1 MAYVP
6 FSLRY
11 RPQTFDEIVGQDH
24 VARTLQN
31 ALTGGRVVHAY
42 LFAGPRGT
50 GKTSTARVLAKALL
64 CEHGPTP
71 NPCNECRLCQAIA
84 AGRALDVLEIDAASN
99 RGIEQIRDL
108 REKVRYAPAEA
119 RHKVYILDEVHM
131 LTSEAFNALLKTL
144 EEPPEHTFFVLAT
157 TELHK
162 VPATIV
168 SRCQLF
174 EFHLMGER
182 TITESLRAI
191 ATREGVEVDDD
202 ALLEIA
208 RAARG
213 ALRDA
218 ESVFDQIVA
227 YADGPITAGLARE
240 VLGATSRD
248 ALVGLLDAV
257 ASSDLAAVFQRLD
270 DLVAGGKDLAQL
282 LQDVTLA
289 VREMLR
295 LALGVRATAEWA
307 ELSDHARRLGGDR
320 LAEGLKLLGDAER
333 RLRDATQQQL
343 ALELALAEMTEL
355 WAKPSARDEA
365 RAAADRV
372 RAQHPEPGPR
382 VAGHP
387 EPPPVHRPVEWPA
400 PAPAPSPAP
409 RPAPPAPV
417 EPEPTPVYEAAPEVE
432 PEPEPSPEPVAASE
446 SASSESVPASSLAS
460 AADLVERWGE
470 LHFQL
475 KRMKRVS
482 VWALLKE
489 AHPVG
494 MVGDEVILEF
504 PGKMKFHHD
513 RIASEYREDVERA
526 LSAVLGRTVTLR
538 TSLTP
543 TLAASDAAR
552 ATTARAAAQ
561 HPEPRSRGSKP
572 SAKPAPE
579 PVEAPEPL
587 ASAPEPAPEPERQ
600 LVTEPEPE
608 PVPEPTPEPPTPR
621 SAEEAADNAA
631 SLALDLFEGSEE
643 VNPE

>member
-31 ALTGGRVVHAY
+31 ALSGGRVVHAY

-71 NPCNECRLCQAIA
+71 TPCNECRLCQAVA

-144 EEPPEHTFFVLAT
+144 EEPPEHAFFVLAT

-174 EFHLMGER
+174 EFHLMSER
-182 TITESLRAI
+182 TLTESLRAI
-191 ATREGVEVDDD
+191 ATREGVEVDDA

-227 YADGPITAGLARE
+227 YAEGPITAELARE
-240 VLGATSRD
+240 VLGSTSRD
-248 ALVGLLDAV
+248 ALVGLLDAC
-257 ASSDLAAVFQRLD
+257 ATGDLAAVFQRLD

-295 LALGVRATAEWA
+295 LALGVRATADWA
-307 ELSDHARRLGGDR
+307 ELGDHARRLGGDR
-320 LAEGLKLLGDAER
+320 LAEALKLLGDAEK

-355 WAKPSARDEA
+355 WGKPSARDEA

-372 RAQHPEPGPR
+372 RSQYAEPATKPAPR
-382 VAGHP
+382 PVERPAPTPTPAPAPKP
-387 EPPPVHRPVEWPA
+387 EPPPVVEPERAPVHEAAPQLEPELELAPEPVEA
-400 PAPAPSPAP
+400 TAEPAPSGS
-409 RPAPPAPV
+409 R
-417 EPEPTPVYEAAPEVE
+417 
-432 PEPEPSPEPVAASE
+432 
-446 SASSESVPASSLAS
+446 AS
-460 AADLVERWGE
+460 AAELVERWGE

-538 TSLTP
+538 TSLTQ
-543 TLAASDAAR
+543 TLAAGDAAH
-552 ATTARAAAQ
+552 ATTARTA
-561 HPEPRSRGSKP
+561 RKP
-572 SAKPAPE
+572 AAKPVAEPVE
-579 PVEAPEPL
+579 PPAPVEAPEPL
-587 ASAPEPAPEPERQ
+587 STAPAPAAEVPPTLEPEPTLMPAEGP
-600 LVTEPEPE
+600 EPEPE
-608 PVPEPTPEPPTPR
+608 PEPPSPR
-621 SAEEAADNAA
+621 SAEEAAGHAA
-631 SLALDLFEGSEE
+631 GLALDLFDGSEE
-643 VNPE
+643 VDPE

>member
-71 NPCNECRLCQAIA
+71 TPCNECRLCQAIA

-119 RHKVYILDEVHM
+119 RYKVYILDEVHM

-182 TITESLRAI
+182 TIIDSLRAI
-191 ATREGVEVDDD
+191 ATREGVEADDE

-218 ESVFDQIVA
+218 ESIFDQIVA
-227 YADGPITAGLARE
+227 YAEGPITAELARE

-248 ALVGLLDAV
+248 ALVGLLDAA
-257 ASSDLAAVFQRLD
+257 ASGDLAAVFQRLD

-295 LALGVRATAEWA
+295 LALGVRATADWA
-307 ELSDHARRLGGDR
+307 ELADHARRLGGDR
-320 LAEGLKLLGDAER
+320 LAEALKLLGDAER

-365 RAAADRV
+365 RAAADRA
-372 RAQHPEPGPR
+372 RAS
-382 VAGHP
+382 
-387 EPPPVHRPVEWPA
+387 
-400 PAPAPSPAP
+400 APSSEPRPRPAP
-409 RPAPPAPV
+409 RPA
-417 EPEPTPVYEAAPEVE
+417 EPEPTPAPRPVAPKPEPAPTPVVE
-432 PEPEPSPEPVAASE
+432 PEPAEGREPVERRPEPALEAEPAAGGE
-446 SASSESVPASSLAS
+446 PVEPAPSGALAS
-460 AADLVERWGE
+460 AAELVERWGE

-513 RIASEYREDVERA
+513 RISGEYREDVERA

-538 TSLTP
+538 TSLTQ
-543 TLAASDAAR
+543 TLAASESARGAAR
-552 ATTARAAAQ
+552 TSRKPAA
-561 HPEPRSRGSKP
+561 KP
-572 SAKPAPE
+572 SAEPSPE
-579 PVEAPEPL
+579 PSPEPL
-587 ASAPEPAPEPERQ
+587 APPAEAEAEATPTLMSEPEA
-600 LVTEPEPE
+600 E
-608 PVPEPTPEPPTPR
+608 PVPEPEPEPPTPR
-621 SAEEAADNAA
+621 SAEEAAESAA
-631 SLALDLFEGSEE
+631 GLALDLFEGSEE
-643 VNPE
+643 VDPE